1 MKILLA
7 TDGSQYSEHTAR
19 FLTRINFS
27 QDDSITVF
35 HAIFA
40 VPFRNDEKFY
50 FSTLKAIKKEI
61 GPRIL
66 DSALAILKPVKA
78 TVSVQI
84 DEFSPT
90 QCTPENC
97 IMDAA
102 EAANMDMIAMGARG
116 IKGIASAF
124 LGSVTRLVTIKSTKP
139 VLAVKP
145 TVIPHPDSLKILFAT
160 DGSDCSRDTG
170 EILSTI
176 PFPDSTEVTIVNVI
190 ASGFSDIPERF
201 VLEINDRIKET
212 VAGRRE
218 IEFAE
223 SEHVLE
229 QSRKVLDK
237 RYKHIHVLSKVGDP
251 STEILKTGDEIGA
264 DLIAVGSRGVRGI
277 EGLLGSVSRNI
288 LTHSKCSVLMG
299 KTLKKK

>member
-7 TDGSQYSEHTAR
+7 TDGSQYSDYSAQ
-19 FLTRINFS
+19 FLTRINLS

-50 FSTLKAIKKEI
+50 FNTLKAIKKEL

-78 TVSVQI
+78 AVSVQI

-90 QCTPENC
+90 QCTPERC

-102 EAANMDMIAMGARG
+102 EAANVDMIVMGARG

-124 LGSVTRLVTIKSTKP
+124 LGSVTRLVTIKATKP
-139 VLAVKP
+139 VLAVRPPVKS
-145 TVIPHPDSLKILFAT
+145 HSDSLKILFAA
-160 DGSDCSRDTG
+160 DGSPCSRDTA
-170 EILSTI
+170 EILSAI
-176 PFPDSTEVTIVNVI
+176 PFPDSTEVTIINVI
-190 ASGFSDIPERF
+190 VSAFSDIPQRF
-201 VLEINDRIKET
+201 MLEINDRIKEA

-218 IEFAE
+218 IEFGE
-223 SEHVLE
+223 SEQILE
-229 QSRKVLDK
+229 QSRKILDK
-237 RYKHIHVLSKVGDP
+237 RYKHIHILSKVGDA
-251 STEILKTGDEIGA
+251 STEILKISDEIGA

-277 EGLLGSVSRNI
+277 EGLLGSVSRNV
-288 LTHSKCSVLMG
+288 LTHSRCSVLIG
-299 KTLKKK
+299 KTRTHT

>member
-19 FLTRINFS
+19 FLTRINLS
-27 QDDSITVF
+27 QDDSIIVF

-50 FSTLKAIKKEI
+50 FSTLKAIKREI

-90 QCTPENC
+90 QCTPDHC

-102 EAANMDMIAMGARG
+102 EAEDIDMIAMGARG
-116 IKGIASAF
+116 IKGIASVF

-145 TVIPHPDSLKILFAT
+145 SAISHSNRLKILFAT
-160 DGSDCSRDTG
+160 DGSDFSRDTG
-170 EILSTI
+170 ELLCAI
-176 PFPDSTEVTIVNVI
+176 PFPESTEVTIINVI
-190 ASGFSDIPERF
+190 SSGFSDIPERF
-201 VLEINDRIKET
+201 VLEINDKIKEA

-218 IEFAE
+218 IEFTE
-223 SEHVLE
+223 SEQVLE
-229 QSRKVLDK
+229 QARKILDK

-251 STEILKTGDEIGA
+251 STEILKTNDEMGA

-288 LTHSKCSVLMG
+288 LTHSKCSVLIG
-299 KTLKKK
+299 KALKKE